1 LETPRSSSQDAS
13 PATRDLSSV
22 DRTQAEPHSASI
34 AKRFSAWVKSTY
46 YRSATLLS
54 ASPPISGHAKA
65 VLTAPSNRS
74 GGTTFLH
81 DR

>member
-34 AKRFSAWVKSTY
+34 AKRFSARVKSTHY
-46 YRSATLLS
+46 RIAPLMTGSPRSADIMLWF
-54 ASPPISGHAKA
+54 
-65 VLTAPSNRS
+65 VLEERA
-74 GGTTFLH
+74 G
-81 DR
+81 